1 MKRMLVNATQQEE
14 VRVALVDGQQ
24 LYDLAIQHR
33 EKEEKKGN
41 IYKGR
46 IARVEPSLEAAFV
59 DFGAERHG
67 FLPLEDISREYFLRT
82 PEPGKSL
89 NIAELVEEGQQM
101 VVQVEKDERDTKGA
115 ALSTMVSLAGRY
127 LVLNANNPRGGG
139 VSRQVRGEDRQAVQQ
154 RLGKLNIPKGMS
166 VIIRTQGHD
175 RGTEELQWD
184 LDNQLQTWE
193 AIKLAV
199 LERDGPFLV
208 VQESSVILRAVR
220 DYLSSSIS
228 EVVVDDDEAYESIRS
243 FMKHTMPHFLDR
255 LRRHEGDA
263 PLFNRYQIES
273 QIDSAYRRRVNLPS
287 GGQIIIDQPEAGI
300 CVDVNSAR
308 ATSAEDIEQT
318 ALQTNLEA
326 ADEIA
331 RQCRIRDLS
340 GLIMIDYIDM
350 RSSGSNR
357 QVEERL
363 RQATRNEPARI
374 QIGQISRFGILEM
387 SRQRLRTSLVDA
399 THETCPRCGGTG
411 RIRGV
416 ESLGLHVLRMI
427 SEEAGKERTARVVAE
442 LPLAVANFLLNEK
455 RSVLTQIEDI
465 FKVSVVLVANS
476 AMETPQFAIR
486 RVRDNTDEE
495 DTPSYEMAT
504 VTAPQEAAVS
514 PSQAK
519 PPEKPAVER
528 SLPDTAPPMPKPKS
542 AKKQGRKKKKP
553 KVGFFARL
561 FGLGKKKQKKAAAA
575 PRRKGQ
581 SAQRSRPKR
590 QPKPHHKRGHKQRGA
605 PKGRAQSD
613 QQAQKGRSQSDQQA
627 QKGRSQSDQQA
638 QKGRSQSEQQA
649 QKGRSQSEQQA
660 QKGRSQSEQQAQ
672 KGKDGDTGNVQQPR
686 KRRRRRRRRPPS
698 DGPPPS

>member
-14 VRVALVDGQQ
+14 VRVALVDGQR
-24 LYDLAIQHR
+24 LYDLAIEHR
-33 EKEEKKGN
+33 EKEQKKGN

-67 FLPLEDISREYFLRT
+67 FLPLEDISREYFLKD
-82 PEPGKSL
+82 PAPGKPL
-89 NIAELVEEGQQM
+89 NIAELVKEGQQL
-101 VVQVEKDERDTKGA
+101 VVQVEKDERDNKGA
-115 ALSTMVSLAGRY
+115 ALSTMISLAGRY

-175 RGTEELQWD
+175 REIEELQWD
-184 LDNQLQTWE
+184 LDNQLRIWE

-199 LERDGPFLV
+199 FERDGPFLV

-220 DYLSSSIS
+220 DYLSDSIG
-228 EVVVDDDEAYESIRS
+228 EVVVDDDHAYNDIRS

-255 LRRHEGDA
+255 LRRHEADG

-340 GLIMIDYIDM
+340 GLIMIDFIDM
-350 RSSGSNR
+350 RASSANR
-357 QVEERL
+357 QVEDRL
-363 RQATRNEPARI
+363 RKATRNEPARI

-387 SRQRLRTSLVDA
+387 SRQRLRTSLVDV

-416 ESLGLHVLRMI
+416 ESLGLHILRMI
-427 SEEAGKERTARVVAE
+427 SEEAGKERTAKVVAE
-442 LPLAVANFLLNEK
+442 LPLVVANFLLNEK
-455 RSVLTQIEDI
+455 RPALSQIEDT
-465 FKVSVVLVANS
+465 FDASVVLVANS
-476 AMETPQFAIR
+476 AMETPEFVLRRIR
-486 RVRDNTDEE
+486 DKGE
-495 DTPSYEMAT
+495 DGTPSYEMAT
-504 VTAPQEAAVS
+504 VTQPPPEALQPGS
-514 PSQAK
+514 AK
-519 PPEKPAVER
+519 PPPEKPAVER
-528 SLPDTAPPMPKPKS
+528 SLPDTAPPERKARAARKRQPKREKTQEPK
-542 AKKQGRKKKKP
+542 A
-553 KVGFFARL
+553 GFFARL
-561 FGLGKKKQKKAAAA
+561 FGLDRKKKEKKKPA
-575 PRRKGQ
+575 PPAPKRKPQQRTRSRRK
-581 SAQRSRPKR
+581 PKGAANRR
-590 QPKPHHKRGHKQRGA
+590 QAA
-605 PKGRAQSD
+605 PKGKAGAQAK
-613 QQAQKGRSQSDQQA
+613 QGKAA
-627 QKGRSQSDQQA
+627 
-638 QKGRSQSEQQA
+638 E
-649 QKGRSQSEQQA
+649 
-660 QKGRSQSEQQAQ
+660 
-672 KGKDGDTGNVQQPR
+672 KGKAQAP
-686 KRRRRRRRRPPS
+686 RRRRRRRRRRSGGGGPPS
-698 DGPPPS
+698 SS

>member
-24 LYDLAIQHR
+24 LYDLAIEHR
-33 EKEEKKGN
+33 EKEEKRGN

-46 IARVEPSLEAAFV
+46 IARIEPSLEAAFV

-67 FLPLEDISREYFLRT
+67 FLPMEDISREYFLKE
-82 PEPGKSL
+82 PKPGKPL
-89 NIAELVEEGQQM
+89 NIAELVEEGQQL
-101 VVQVEKDERDTKGA
+101 VVQVEKDERDNKGA
-115 ALSTMVSLAGRY
+115 ALSTLVSLAGRY

-154 RLGKLNIPKGMS
+154 RLGKLKIPKGMS
-166 VIIRTQGHD
+166 VIVRTQGND
-175 RGTEELQWD
+175 RSTEELQWD
-184 LDNQLQTWE
+184 LDNQLRTWE

-220 DYLSSSIS
+220 DYLSDTIG
-228 EVVVDDDEAYESIRS
+228 EVVVDDDEAYENIRS
-243 FMKHTMPHFLDR
+243 FMKHTMPHFMER
-255 LRRHEGDA
+255 LRRHEGDG

-308 ATSAEDIEQT
+308 ATSADDIEQT

-340 GLIMIDYIDM
+340 GLIMIDFIDM
-350 RSSGSNR
+350 RPAAANR
-357 QVEERL
+357 QVEDRL

-387 SRQRLRTSLVDA
+387 SRQRLRSSLVDV

-416 ESLGLHVLRMI
+416 ESLGLHVLRMV
-427 SEEAGKERTARVVAE
+427 SEEAGKERTGKVVAE

-455 RSVLTQIEDI
+455 RTVLSQIEEV
-465 FKVSVVLVANS
+465 FKVTVVLVANA
-476 AMETPQFAIR
+476 AMETPQFTLR
-486 RVRDNTDEE
+486 RIRDNDDDE
-495 DTPSYEMAT
+495 TPSYEMAT
-504 VTAPQEAAVS
+504 VTTPPPDALTPTR
-514 PSQAK
+514 AK

-528 SLPDTAPPMPKPKS
+528 SLPDTAPPAQKAKSEKSPKKRRAKPKT
-542 AKKQGRKKKKP
+542 
-553 KVGFFARL
+553 GFFARL
-561 FGLGKKKQKKAAAA
+561 FGLGKKKSDPPKK
-575 PRRKGQ
+575 KGQ
-581 SAQRSRPKR
+581 SARRNRSSQKARGPSKRQGGQRRRKKSDARGRQKPKGESRP
-590 QPKPHHKRGHKQRGA
+590 RGEQK
-605 PKGRAQSD
+605 PKG
-613 QQAQKGRSQSDQQA
+613 QAESKA
-627 QKGRSQSDQQA
+627 A
-638 QKGRSQSEQQA
+638 P
-649 QKGRSQSEQQA
+649 
-660 QKGRSQSEQQAQ
+660 
-672 KGKDGDTGNVQQPR
+672 GKDGEAPSGQSPR
-686 KRRRRRRRRPPS
+686 RRRRRRRRRPADNAPK
-698 DGPPPS
+698 GNQG

>member
-14 VRVALVDGQQ
+14 VRVALVDGQE
-24 LYDLAIQHR
+24 LYDLAIEHR

-46 IARVEPSLEAAFV
+46 IARIEPSLEAAFV

-67 FLPLEDISREYFLRT
+67 FLPLEDISREYFLRA
-82 PEPGKSL
+82 PEPGKPL
-89 NIAELVEEGQQM
+89 NIAALVDEGQQL

-115 ALSTMVSLAGRY
+115 ALSTLVSLAGRY

-154 RLGKLNIPKGMS
+154 RLGKLKIPKGMS

-175 RGTEELQWD
+175 RSTEELQWD

-220 DYLSSSIS
+220 DYLSDSIS

-273 QIDSAYRRRVNLPS
+273 QIDSAYRRRVDLPS

-300 CVDVNSAR
+300 CIDVNSAR

-326 ADEIA
+326 ADQIS

-340 GLIMIDYIDM
+340 GLIMIDFIDM
-350 RSSGSNR
+350 RSSGANR

-387 SRQRLRTSLVDA
+387 SRQRLRTSLVDV

-427 SEEAGKERTARVVAE
+427 SEEAGKESTAKVVAE
-442 LPLAVANFLLNEK
+442 LPLVVANFLLNEK
-455 RSVLTQIEDI
+455 RAVLSQIEDV

-476 AMETPQFAIR
+476 AMETPQFALR
-486 RVRDNTDEE
+486 RVRGKEDD

-504 VTAPQEAAVS
+504 VTAPPPALLAPVR
-514 PSQAK
+514 PK
-519 PPEKPAVER
+519 PPEKPAVVR
-528 SLPDTAPPMPKPKS
+528 TLPDSAPPERKARAARQRSRQKNPKK
-542 AKKQGRKKKKP
+542 
-553 KVGFFARL
+553 GFFARL
-561 FGLGKKKQKKAAAA
+561 FGLGEKEEKADAGKEKQKTHP
-575 PRRKGQ
+575 PRRSRSRGKGKHPSKGKRGGRGRSESRAKGARRPKPDSRSRGQQKPKDSSAKGQ
-581 SAQRSRPKR
+581 QKPKDSKPKDEQKASASQADGAGGQGSRR
-590 QPKPHHKRGHKQRGA
+590 
-605 PKGRAQSD
+605 
-613 QQAQKGRSQSDQQA
+613 
-627 QKGRSQSDQQA
+627 
-638 QKGRSQSEQQA
+638 
-649 QKGRSQSEQQA
+649 
-660 QKGRSQSEQQAQ
+660 
-672 KGKDGDTGNVQQPR
+672 
-686 KRRRRRRRRPPS
+686 RRRRRRRRPTA
-698 DGPPPS
+698 DAPPPS

>member
-14 VRVALVDGQQ
+14 VRVALVDGQT
-24 LYDLAIQHR
+24 LYDLAIEHR

-41 IYKGR
+41 IYKGK

-59 DFGAERHG
+59 EFGAERHG

-82 PEPGKSL
+82 PEPGKPL
-89 NIAELVEEGQQM
+89 NIAELVEEGQQL
-101 VVQVEKDERDTKGA
+101 VVQVEKDERDNKGA
-115 ALSTMVSLAGRY
+115 ALSTLVSLAGRY

-154 RLGKLNIPKGMS
+154 RLAKLKIPKGMS

-175 RGTEELQWD
+175 RGIEELQWD

-220 DYLSSSIS
+220 DYLSDSIG
-228 EVVVDDDEAYESIRS
+228 EVVVDDDDAYEGIRS
-243 FMKHTMPHFLDR
+243 FMKHTMPHFLER

-300 CVDVNSAR
+300 CIDVNSAR
-308 ATSAEDIEQT
+308 ATSADDIEQT

-326 ADEIA
+326 ADEIT

-340 GLIMIDYIDM
+340 GLIMIDFIDM

-363 RQATRNEPARI
+363 RQGARNEPARI

-416 ESLGLHVLRMI
+416 ESLGLHVLRMT
-427 SEEAGKERTARVVAE
+427 SEEAGKERTAKVVAE
-442 LPLAVANFLLNEK
+442 LPLVVANFLLNEK
-455 RSVLTQIEDI
+455 RSVLTQIEEV

-476 AMETPQFAIR
+476 AMQTPEFTLR
-486 RVRDNTDEE
+486 RIRDNTDDE
-495 DTPSYEMAT
+495 TPSYEMAT
-504 VTAPQEAAVS
+504 VTAQPAETLS
-514 PSQAK
+514 PSRAK

-528 SLPDTAPPMPKPKS
+528 SLPDTALPTRKAKP
-542 AKKQGRKKKKP
+542 ARKRGPGKKP
-553 KVGFFARL
+553 KAGFFARL
-561 FGLGKKKQKKAAAA
+561 LGLGKKKKK
-575 PRRKGQ
+575 PRKPEEK
-581 SAQRSRPKR
+581 SRPPQRAQQKR
-590 QPKPHHKRGHKQRGA
+590 HPKRPKKQQTSQKAQG
-605 PKGRAQSD
+605 KGRGRGRGQGG
-613 QQAQKGRSQSDQQA
+613 QKPPRPKEAEGS
-627 QKGRSQSDQQA
+627 G
-638 QKGRSQSEQQA
+638 G
-649 QKGRSQSEQQA
+649 
-660 QKGRSQSEQQAQ
+660 
-672 KGKDGDTGNVQQPR
+672 QQPR
-686 KRRRRRRRRPPS
+686 RRRRRRRRRPA
-698 DGPPPS
+698 GETPPPPA

>member
-14 VRVALVDGQQ
+14 VRVALVDGQT
-24 LYDLAIQHR
+24 LYDLAIEHR

-41 IYKGR
+41 IYKGK

-59 DFGAERHG
+59 EFGAERHG

-82 PEPGKSL
+82 PEPGKPL
-89 NIAELVEEGQQM
+89 NIAELVEEGQQL
-101 VVQVEKDERDTKGA
+101 VVQVEKDERDNKGA
-115 ALSTMVSLAGRY
+115 ALSTLVSLAGRY

-154 RLGKLNIPKGMS
+154 RLAKLKIPKGMS

-175 RGTEELQWD
+175 RGIEELQWD
-184 LDNQLQTWE
+184 LDNQMQTWE

-220 DYLSSSIS
+220 DYLSDSIG
-228 EVVVDDDEAYESIRS
+228 EVVVDDDDAYESIRS
-243 FMKHTMPHFLDR
+243 FMKHTMPHFLER

-300 CVDVNSAR
+300 CIDVNSAR
-308 ATSAEDIEQT
+308 ATSADDIEQT

-326 ADEIA
+326 ADEIT

-340 GLIMIDYIDM
+340 GLIMIDFIDM

-363 RQATRNEPARI
+363 RQGARNEPARI

-416 ESLGLHVLRMI
+416 ESLGLHVLRMT
-427 SEEAGKERTARVVAE
+427 SEEAGKERTAKVVAE
-442 LPLAVANFLLNEK
+442 LPLVVANFLLNEK
-455 RSVLTQIEDI
+455 RSVLTQIEEV

-476 AMETPQFAIR
+476 AMQTPEFTLR
-486 RVRDNTDEE
+486 RIRDNTDDE
-495 DTPSYEMAT
+495 TPSYEMAT
-504 VTAPQEAAVS
+504 VTAQPAETLS
-514 PSQAK
+514 PSRAK

-528 SLPDTAPPMPKPKS
+528 SLPDTAPPTRKAKP
-542 AKKQGRKKKKP
+542 ARKRGPGKKP
-553 KVGFFARL
+553 KAGFFARL
-561 FGLGKKKQKKAAAA
+561 FGLGKKKKK
-575 PRRKGQ
+575 PRKPEEK
-581 SAQRSRPKR
+581 SRPPQRAQQKR
-590 QPKPHHKRGHKQRGA
+590 HPKRPKKQQTSQKAQGKG
-605 PKGRAQSD
+605 KGRGRGQGG
-613 QQAQKGRSQSDQQA
+613 QKPPRPKEAEGS
-627 QKGRSQSDQQA
+627 G
-638 QKGRSQSEQQA
+638 G
-649 QKGRSQSEQQA
+649 
-660 QKGRSQSEQQAQ
+660 
-672 KGKDGDTGNVQQPR
+672 QQPR
-686 KRRRRRRRRPPS
+686 RRRRRRRRRPAG
-698 DGPPPS
+698 DTPPPPA

>member
-1 MKRMLVNATQQEE
+1 MKRMLVNATQHEE
-14 VRVALVDGQQ
+14 VRVALVDGQE

-33 EKEEKKGN
+33 EKEEKRGN

-46 IARVEPSLEAAFV
+46 IARIEPSLEAAFV

-67 FLPLEDISREYFLRT
+67 FLPLEDISREYFLKT

-89 NIAELVEEGQQM
+89 NIAELVKEGQQL
-101 VVQVEKDERDTKGA
+101 VVQVEKDERDNKGA
-115 ALSTMVSLAGRY
+115 ALNTHVSLAGRY

-175 RGTEELQWD
+175 RSTEELQWD
-184 LDNQLQTWE
+184 LDNQLRIWE

-220 DYLSSSIS
+220 DYLSDSIG
-228 EVVVDDDEAYESIRS
+228 EVVVDDDDAYESIRS
-243 FMKHTMPHFLDR
+243 FMKHTMPHFLNR
-255 LRRHEGDA
+255 LRRHEGDG

-300 CVDVNSAR
+300 CIDVNSAR
-308 ATSAEDIEQT
+308 ATSADDIEQT

-326 ADEIA
+326 ADQIA

-340 GLIMIDYIDM
+340 GLIMIDFIDM
-350 RSSGSNR
+350 RSSGANR
-357 QVEERL
+357 QVEDRL
-363 RQATRNEPARI
+363 RRATRNEPARI

-427 SEEAGKERTARVVAE
+427 SEEAGKEHTAKVVAE
-442 LPLAVANFLLNEK
+442 LPLVVANFLLNEK
-455 RSVLTQIEDI
+455 RAVLSQIEDV
-465 FKVSVVLVANS
+465 FKVSVVLVANA
-476 AMETPQFAIR
+476 AMETPEFALR
-486 RVRDNTDEE
+486 RVRGKDDDE

-504 VTAPQEAAVS
+504 VTAPPPALLA
-514 PSQAK
+514 PSRPR

-528 SLPDTAPPMPKPKS
+528 TLPDTAPPKRKAGP
-542 AKKQGRKKKKP
+542 ARKQGGKKKKP
-553 KVGFFARL
+553 KAGFFARL
-561 FGLGKKKQKKAAAA
+561 FGLDKKKKKSDAGKKKQKTHPPKRTRSRHPAKGKSGGRGKKKGDSRTKGGPRQKAD
-575 PRRKGQ
+575 
-581 SAQRSRPKR
+581 SRPKG
-590 QPKPHHKRGHKQRGA
+590 QQKQK
-605 PKGRAQSD
+605 KGEGKAK
-613 QQAQKGRSQSDQQA
+613 ATPTPAAAK
-627 QKGRSQSDQQA
+627 
-638 QKGRSQSEQQA
+638 
-649 QKGRSQSEQQA
+649 
-660 QKGRSQSEQQAQ
+660 
-672 KGKDGDTGNVQQPR
+672 KDGQAPGSQPPR
-686 KRRRRRRRRPPS
+686 RRRRRRRRRPAADAQPRS
-698 DGPPPS
+698 

>member
-24 LYDLAIQHR
+24 LYDLAIEHR
-33 EKEEKKGN
+33 EKEEKRGN

-46 IARVEPSLEAAFV
+46 IARIEPSLEAAFV

-67 FLPLEDISREYFLRT
+67 FLPMEDISREYFLKE
-82 PEPGKSL
+82 PKPGKPL
-89 NIAELVEEGQQM
+89 NIAELVEEGQQL
-101 VVQVEKDERDTKGA
+101 VVQVEKDERDNKGA
-115 ALSTMVSLAGRY
+115 ALSTLVSLAGRY

-154 RLGKLNIPKGMS
+154 RLGKLKIPKGMS
-166 VIIRTQGHD
+166 VIVRTQGND
-175 RGTEELQWD
+175 RSTEELQWD
-184 LDNQLQTWE
+184 LDNQLRTWE

-220 DYLSSSIS
+220 DYLSDTIG
-228 EVVVDDDEAYESIRS
+228 EVVVDDDEAYENIRS
-243 FMKHTMPHFLDR
+243 FMKHTMPHFMER
-255 LRRHEGDA
+255 LRRHEGDG

-308 ATSAEDIEQT
+308 ATSADDIEQT

-340 GLIMIDYIDM
+340 GLIMIDFIDM
-350 RSSGSNR
+350 RPAAANR
-357 QVEERL
+357 QVEDRL

-387 SRQRLRTSLVDA
+387 SRQRLRSSLVDV

-416 ESLGLHVLRMI
+416 ESLGLHVLRMV
-427 SEEAGKERTARVVAE
+427 SEEAGKERTGKVVTE

-455 RSVLTQIEDI
+455 RTVLSQIEEV
-465 FKVSVVLVANS
+465 FKVTVVLVANA
-476 AMETPQFAIR
+476 AMETPQFTLR
-486 RVRDNTDEE
+486 RIRDNDDDE
-495 DTPSYEMAT
+495 TPSYEMAT
-504 VTAPQEAAVS
+504 VTTPPPDALTPTR
-514 PSQAK
+514 AK

-528 SLPDTAPPMPKPKS
+528 SLPDTAPPPAQKAKAAKPPKKRPAKPKT
-542 AKKQGRKKKKP
+542 
-553 KVGFFARL
+553 GFFARL
-561 FGLGKKKQKKAAAA
+561 FGLGKKKSDTRKKKEQSSRRNRSSQKARGPSKQQSGQRRRKKSDARGRQKPKGESRSRGEQKPKGQAESKAASRKDGEAPSGQS
-575 PRRKGQ
+575 PRR
-581 SAQRSRPKR
+581 
-590 QPKPHHKRGHKQRGA
+590 
-605 PKGRAQSD
+605 
-613 QQAQKGRSQSDQQA
+613 
-627 QKGRSQSDQQA
+627 
-638 QKGRSQSEQQA
+638 
-649 QKGRSQSEQQA
+649 
-660 QKGRSQSEQQAQ
+660 
-672 KGKDGDTGNVQQPR
+672 
-686 KRRRRRRRRPPS
+686 RRRRRRRRPAGNAPK
-698 DGPPPS
+698 GNQG

>member
-24 LYDLAIQHR
+24 LYDLAIEHR
-33 EKEEKKGN
+33 EKEQKKGN

-67 FLPLEDISREYFLRT
+67 FLPLEDISREYFSRT
-82 PEPGKSL
+82 PEPGKPL
-89 NIAELVEEGQQM
+89 NIAELVKEGQQL
-101 VVQVEKDERDTKGA
+101 VVQVEKDERDNKGA
-115 ALSTMVSLAGRY
+115 ALSTLVSLAGRY

-154 RLGKLNIPKGMS
+154 RLGTLNIPKGMS

-184 LDNQLQTWE
+184 LDNQLQIWE

-208 VQESSVILRAVR
+208 VQESNVILRAVR
-220 DYLSSSIS
+220 DYLSDSIA
-228 EVVVDDDEAYESIRS
+228 EVVVDDDDAYESIRS

-255 LRRHEGDA
+255 LRRHEGDG

-300 CVDVNSAR
+300 CIDVNSAR

-340 GLIMIDYIDM
+340 GLIMIDFIDM
-350 RSSGSNR
+350 RSAGSNR
-357 QVEERL
+357 QVEDRL
-363 RQATRNEPARI
+363 RQGTRNEPARI

-387 SRQRLRTSLVDA
+387 SRQRLRSSLVDT

-427 SEEAGKERTARVVAE
+427 SEEAGKERTTKVVAE
-442 LPLAVANFLLNEK
+442 LPLVVANFLLNEK
-455 RSVLTQIEDI
+455 RSVLTQIEDV

-476 AMETPQFAIR
+476 AMETPEFALR
-486 RVRDNTDEE
+486 RVRDKADDE
-495 DTPSYEMAT
+495 TPSYEMAT
-504 VTAPQEAAVS
+504 VTAPPPATLV
-514 PSQAK
+514 PSRAK

-528 SLPDTAPPMPKPKS
+528 SLPDTAPPEPK
-542 AKKQGRKKKKP
+542 AKPASKPDRKKKKKP

-561 FGLGKKKQKKAAAA
+561 FGLDRKKKKSPPARQTAKKAQPQNRSRPPRKAKRPPKHQGGPKAKA
-575 PRRKGQ
+575 QGDSQGPRRKE
-581 SAQRSRPKR
+581 
-590 QPKPHHKRGHKQRGA
+590 
-605 PKGRAQSD
+605 
-613 QQAQKGRSQSDQQA
+613 
-627 QKGRSQSDQQA
+627 
-638 QKGRSQSEQQA
+638 SEN
-649 QKGRSQSEQQA
+649 
-660 QKGRSQSEQQAQ
+660 
-672 KGKDGDTGNVQQPR
+672 GKSPPP
-686 KRRRRRRRRPPS
+686 RRRRRRRRRRSGGDAPPS
-698 DGPPPS
+698 S

>member
-24 LYDLAIQHR
+24 LYDLAIEHR
-33 EKEEKKGN
+33 EKEEKRGN

-46 IARVEPSLEAAFV
+46 IARIEPSLEAAFV

-67 FLPLEDISREYFLRT
+67 FLPMEDISREYFLKE
-82 PEPGKSL
+82 PKPGKPL
-89 NIAELVEEGQQM
+89 NIAELVEEGQQL
-101 VVQVEKDERDTKGA
+101 VVQVEKDERDNKGA
-115 ALSTMVSLAGRY
+115 ALSTLVSLAGRY

-154 RLGKLNIPKGMS
+154 RLGKLKIPKGMS
-166 VIIRTQGHD
+166 VIIRTQGND
-175 RGTEELQWD
+175 RSTEELQWD
-184 LDNQLQTWE
+184 LDNQLRTWE

-220 DYLSSSIS
+220 DYLSDAIG
-228 EVVVDDDEAYESIRS
+228 EVVVDDDEAYENIRS
-243 FMKHTMPHFLDR
+243 FMKHTMPHFMER
-255 LRRHEGDA
+255 LRRHEGDG

-308 ATSAEDIEQT
+308 ATGAEDIEQT

-340 GLIMIDYIDM
+340 GLIMIDFIDM
-350 RSSGSNR
+350 RPAAANR
-357 QVEERL
+357 QVEDRL

-387 SRQRLRTSLVDA
+387 SRQRLRSSLVDV

-416 ESLGLHVLRMI
+416 ESLGLHVLRMV
-427 SEEAGKERTARVVAE
+427 SEEAGKEHTGKVVAE

-455 RSVLTQIEDI
+455 RAALSQIEEV
-465 FKVSVVLVANS
+465 FKVTVVLVANA
-476 AMETPQFAIR
+476 AMETPQFTLRRIR
-486 RVRDNTDEE
+486 GNDDDE
-495 DTPSYEMAT
+495 TPSYEMAT
-504 VTAPQEAAVS
+504 VTAPPPDALA
-514 PSQAK
+514 PTRAK

-528 SLPDTAPPMPKPKS
+528 SLPDTAPPPAQKAKS
-542 AKKQGRKKKKP
+542 AKSPKKRRAKP
-553 KVGFFARL
+553 KTGFFARL
-561 FGLGKKKQKKAAAA
+561 FGLGKKKSGARKK
-575 PRRKGQ
+575 KGQ
-581 SAQRSRPKR
+581 SSGRNRSSQKARGPSKRQGGQRRKKKGDIRGRQKPKGESRP
-590 QPKPHHKRGHKQRGA
+590 RGEQK
-605 PKGRAQSD
+605 PKGQTEGKSA
-613 QQAQKGRSQSDQQA
+613 A
-627 QKGRSQSDQQA
+627 
-638 QKGRSQSEQQA
+638 
-649 QKGRSQSEQQA
+649 
-660 QKGRSQSEQQAQ
+660 
-672 KGKDGDTGNVQQPR
+672 GKDGEAPSGQSPR
-686 KRRRRRRRRPPS
+686 RRRRRRRRRPAGNAPKGNQS
-698 DGPPPS
+698 

>member
-24 LYDLAIQHR
+24 LYDLAIEHR

-67 FLPLEDISREYFLRT
+67 FLPMEDISREYFLKE
-82 PEPGKSL
+82 PKPGKPL
-89 NIAELVEEGQQM
+89 NIAELVEEGQQL
-101 VVQVEKDERDTKGA
+101 VVQVEKDERDNKGA
-115 ALSTMVSLAGRY
+115 ALSTLVSLAGRY

-154 RLGKLNIPKGMS
+154 RLGKLKIPKGMS

-184 LDNQLQTWE
+184 MDNQLRTWE

-220 DYLSSSIS
+220 DYLSDSIG

-243 FMKHTMPHFLDR
+243 FMKHTMPHFMER
-255 LRRHEGDA
+255 LRRHEGDG

-340 GLIMIDYIDM
+340 GLIMIDFIDM
-350 RSSGSNR
+350 RPAAANR
-357 QVEERL
+357 QVEDRL

-387 SRQRLRTSLVDA
+387 SRQRLRSSLVDV

-427 SEEAGKERTARVVAE
+427 SEEAGKERTGKVVAE

-455 RSVLTQIEDI
+455 RAALSQIEEV
-465 FKVSVVLVANS
+465 FKATVVLVANS
-476 AMETPQFAIR
+476 AMETPEFTLR
-486 RVRDNTDEE
+486 RIRDNDDDE
-495 DTPSYEMAT
+495 TPSYEMAT
-504 VTAPQEAAVS
+504 VTAPPPDALAPTRV
-514 PSQAK
+514 K

-528 SLPDTAPPMPKPKS
+528 SLPDTAPPPAQKAKTAKS
-542 AKKQGRKKKKP
+542 PRKRSARKKP
-553 KVGFFARL
+553 KTGFFARL
-561 FGLGKKKQKKAAAA
+561 FGLGKKKSD
-575 PRRKGQ
+575 PRKEKGQ
-581 SAQRSRPKR
+581 SSRRNRSSQKARGPSKRQGGQRTRKRGDARGRQKAKGDSRP
-590 QPKPHHKRGHKQRGA
+590 RGEQK
-605 PKGRAQSD
+605 PKG
-613 QQAQKGRSQSDQQA
+613 QAESKAAS
-627 QKGRSQSDQQA
+627 
-638 QKGRSQSEQQA
+638 
-649 QKGRSQSEQQA
+649 
-660 QKGRSQSEQQAQ
+660 
-672 KGKDGDTGNVQQPR
+672 GKDDEAPSGQPP
-686 KRRRRRRRRPPS
+686 RRRRRRRRRRSGGNAPK
-698 DGPPPS
+698 GN

>member
-1 MKRMLVNATQQEE
+1 MKRMLVNATQHEE
-14 VRVALVDGQQ
+14 VRVALVDGQE
-24 LYDLAIQHR
+24 LFDLAIEHR
-33 EKEEKKGN
+33 EKEEKRGN

-67 FLPLEDISREYFLRT
+67 FLPLEDISREYFLKT
-82 PEPGKSL
+82 PEPGKPL
-89 NIAELVEEGQQM
+89 NIAELVEEGQQL
-101 VVQVEKDERDTKGA
+101 VVQVEKDERDNKGA
-115 ALSTMVSLAGRY
+115 ALSTHVSLAGRY

-154 RLGKLNIPKGMS
+154 RLGKLNVPKGMS

-175 RGTEELQWD
+175 RSTEELQWD
-184 LDNQLQTWE
+184 LDNQLRIWE

-199 LERDGPFLV
+199 LDRDGPFLV

-220 DYLSSSIS
+220 DYLSDSIG

-243 FMKHTMPHFLDR
+243 FMKHTMPHFLNR
-255 LRRHEGDA
+255 LRRHEGDG
-263 PLFNRYQIES
+263 PLYNRYQIES

-300 CVDVNSAR
+300 CIDVNSAR
-308 ATSAEDIEQT
+308 ATSADDIEQT

-326 ADEIA
+326 ADQIA

-340 GLIMIDYIDM
+340 GLIMIDFIDM
-350 RSSGSNR
+350 RSSGANR

-427 SEEAGKERTARVVAE
+427 SEEAGKELTSRVVAE
-442 LPLAVANFLLNEK
+442 LPLVVANFLLNEK
-455 RSVLTQIEDI
+455 RSVLSQIEDV

-476 AMETPQFAIR
+476 AMETPEFALR
-486 RVRDNTDEE
+486 RVRGKDDED

-504 VTAPQEAAVS
+504 VTAPPPSLLTPSS
-514 PSQAK
+514 PK

-528 SLPDTAPPMPKPKS
+528 TLPDTAPPERKARA
-542 AKKQGRKKKKP
+542 AKKQSPRKKP
-553 KVGFFARL
+553 KAGFFARL
-561 FGLGKKKQKKAAAA
+561 FGLDRKKKKKKADSGKKSRKAHPPKRTRSRHPPKGKSGGRGRKKGDPRAKGGQRPKADARAKGQKKQKKGDGKAKA
-575 PRRKGQ
+575 
-581 SAQRSRPKR
+581 
-590 QPKPHHKRGHKQRGA
+590 QPKPAAAK
-605 PKGRAQSD
+605 
-613 QQAQKGRSQSDQQA
+613 
-627 QKGRSQSDQQA
+627 
-638 QKGRSQSEQQA
+638 
-649 QKGRSQSEQQA
+649 
-660 QKGRSQSEQQAQ
+660 
-672 KGKDGDTGNVQQPR
+672 KDGEASGGQPPR
-686 KRRRRRRRRPPS
+686 RRRRRRRRRPAA
-698 DGPPPS
+698 DAQPPS

>member
-14 VRVALVDGQQ
+14 VRVALVDGQE
-24 LYDLAIQHR
+24 LYDLAIEHR
-33 EKEEKKGN
+33 EKEEKRGN

-46 IARVEPSLEAAFV
+46 VARVEPSLEAAFV

-82 PEPGKSL
+82 PEPGKLL
-89 NIAELVEEGQQM
+89 NIAELVEEGQQL
-101 VVQVEKDERDTKGA
+101 VVQVEKDERENKGA

-154 RLGKLNIPKGMS
+154 RLGRLKVPKGMS

-175 RGTEELQWD
+175 RSSEELQWD
-184 LDNQLQTWE
+184 LDNQLRIWE

-220 DYLSSSIS
+220 DYLSDSIG
-228 EVVVDDDEAYESIRS
+228 EVVVDDDDAYEAVRS

-300 CVDVNSAR
+300 CIDVNSAR

-326 ADEIA
+326 ADQIA

-340 GLIMIDYIDM
+340 GLIMIDFIDM
-350 RSSGSNR
+350 RSSGANR

-374 QIGQISRFGILEM
+374 QIGQISRFGIMEM

-442 LPLAVANFLLNEK
+442 LPLVVANFLLNEK
-455 RSVLTQIEDI
+455 RAVLSQIEDV
-465 FKVSVVLVANS
+465 FRVSVVLVANS
-476 AMETPQFAIR
+476 AMETPEYTLRRIR
-486 RVRDNTDEE
+486 DKTDDE
-495 DTPSYEMAT
+495 TPSYEMAT
-504 VTAPQEAAVS
+504 VTAPPPATIA

-519 PPEKPAVER
+519 APEKPAVER
-528 SLPDTAPPMPKPKS
+528 SLPDTAPPPHKPKAARKPKPK
-542 AKKQGRKKKKP
+542 KKKKA
-553 KVGFFARL
+553 GFLARL
-561 FGLGKKKQKKAAAA
+561 FGLDKKKKKKTGSKKPGKKGQPPQRTHSKRKAKRPPQRQNKPRGKARSESRGKRDPQAKGKARTRGERGARADAKARDGKKPAGAKEGESGGGRA
-575 PRRKGQ
+575 PRR
-581 SAQRSRPKR
+581 
-590 QPKPHHKRGHKQRGA
+590 
-605 PKGRAQSD
+605 
-613 QQAQKGRSQSDQQA
+613 
-627 QKGRSQSDQQA
+627 
-638 QKGRSQSEQQA
+638 
-649 QKGRSQSEQQA
+649 
-660 QKGRSQSEQQAQ
+660 
-672 KGKDGDTGNVQQPR
+672 
-686 KRRRRRRRRPPS
+686 RRRRRRRRPAA
-698 DGPPPS
+698 DAPPPA

>member
-1 MKRMLVNATQQEE
+1 MKRMLVNAAQQEE

-24 LYDLAIQHR
+24 LYDLAIEHR
-33 EKEEKKGN
+33 EKEQKKGN

-82 PEPGKSL
+82 PEPGKPL
-89 NIAELVEEGQQM
+89 NIAELVKEGQQL
-101 VVQVEKDERDTKGA
+101 VVQVEKDERDNKGA
-115 ALSTMVSLAGRY
+115 ALSTLVSLAGRY

-154 RLGKLNIPKGMS
+154 RLGRLNMPKGMS

-175 RGTEELQWD
+175 RGIEELQWD
-184 LDNQLQTWE
+184 MDNQLRIWE

-208 VQESSVILRAVR
+208 VQESNVILRAVR
-220 DYLSSSIS
+220 DYLSDSIG

-255 LRRHEGDA
+255 LRRHEGDG
-263 PLFNRYQIES
+263 PLFNRYQVES

-300 CVDVNSAR
+300 CIDVNSAR

-340 GLIMIDYIDM
+340 GLLMIDFIDM
-350 RSSGSNR
+350 RSAGSNR
-357 QVEERL
+357 QVEDRL
-363 RQATRNEPARI
+363 RQGTRNEPARI

-387 SRQRLRTSLVDA
+387 SRQRLRTSLVDT

-427 SEEAGKERTARVVAE
+427 SEEAGKERTSKVVAE
-442 LPLAVANFLLNEK
+442 LPLVVANFLLNEK
-455 RSVLTQIEDI
+455 RSALAQIEDLY
-465 FKVSVVLVANS
+465 KVGVVLVANA
-476 AMETPQFAIR
+476 AMETPEFALR
-486 RVRDNTDEE
+486 RVRDNTEDE
-495 DTPSYEMAT
+495 TPSYEMAT
-504 VTAPQEAAVS
+504 VTAPPPATLS
-514 PSQAK
+514 PSRGK
-519 PPEKPAVER
+519 PPEKPAVVR
-528 SLPDTAPPMPKPKS
+528 SLPDTAPPKHKAKP
-542 AKKQGRKKKKP
+542 AKKPDRKKKKKP

-561 FGLGKKKQKKAAAA
+561 FGLNKKTPARQPARKAQPQQRSRPQRKAKRPPKRQGGPKNRAQGESQA
-575 PRRKGQ
+575 PRRKE
-581 SAQRSRPKR
+581 
-590 QPKPHHKRGHKQRGA
+590 
-605 PKGRAQSD
+605 
-613 QQAQKGRSQSDQQA
+613 
-627 QKGRSQSDQQA
+627 
-638 QKGRSQSEQQA
+638 SE
-649 QKGRSQSEQQA
+649 S
-660 QKGRSQSEQQAQ
+660 
-672 KGKDGDTGNVQQPR
+672 GKSPPPR
-686 KRRRRRRRRPPS
+686 RRRRRRRRRPGS
-698 DGPPPS
+698 DAPPPS

>member
-24 LYDLAIQHR
+24 LYDLAIEHR
-33 EKEEKKGN
+33 EKEQKKGN

-67 FLPLEDISREYFLRT
+67 FLPLENISREYFRKD
-82 PEPGKSL
+82 PEQGKGL
-89 NIAELVEEGQQM
+89 KIAELVAEGQQL
-101 VVQVEKDERDTKGA
+101 VVQVEKDERDNKGA
-115 ALSTMVSLAGRY
+115 ALSTLISLPGRY

-139 VSRQVRGEDRQAVQQ
+139 VSRQVRGDERQAVQQ
-154 RLGKLNIPKGMS
+154 RLGKLTVPKGMS

-175 RGTEELQWD
+175 RSAEELQWD
-184 LDNQLQTWE
+184 LDNQLRIWE

-199 LERDGPFLV
+199 LDKDGPFLV
-208 VQESSVILRAVR
+208 VQESSVILRAIR
-220 DYLSSSIS
+220 DYLSDSIG
-228 EVVVDDDEAYESIRS
+228 EVVVDDDHAYTDIRN
-243 FMKHTMPHFLDR
+243 FMKHTMPHFLER
-255 LRRHEGDA
+255 LRRHEGDG

-308 ATSAEDIEQT
+308 ATSADDIEQT

-340 GLIMIDYIDM
+340 GLIMIDFIDM
-350 RSSGSNR
+350 RSSNSNR

-387 SRQRLRTSLVDA
+387 SRQRLRTSLVDT

-411 RIRGV
+411 RIRSV
-416 ESLGLHVLRMI
+416 ESLGLHILRMI
-427 SEEAGKERTARVVAE
+427 SEEAGKERTSRVVVE
-442 LPLAVANFLLNEK
+442 LPLMVANFLLNEK
-455 RSVLTQIEDI
+455 RSALIEI
-465 FKVSVVLVANS
+465 EETFGVSAVLVANA
-476 AMETPQFAIR
+476 AMDTPQFLLRRIR
-486 RVRDNTDEE
+486 DKEEAEE

-504 VTAPQEAAVS
+504 VKEAPPAALQ
-514 PSQAK
+514 PSIAK

-528 SLPDTAPPMPKPKS
+528 TLPDTALPEPKPK
-542 AKKQGRKKKKP
+542 AVKKQGRKSKSEGRSGKAKP
-553 KVGFFARL
+553 KAGFFARL
-561 FGLGKKKQKKAAAA
+561 FGLGKNKKTKEKKPERTAQQRKA
-575 PRRKGQ
+575 P
-581 SAQRSRPKR
+581 QRSRSRRKPKSGPPR
-590 QPKPHHKRGHKQRGA
+590 QQGQGQARSKAKGQAETPAKRGNAGEA
-605 PKGRAQSD
+605 GGAQS
-613 QQAQKGRSQSDQQA
+613 
-627 QKGRSQSDQQA
+627 
-638 QKGRSQSEQQA
+638 
-649 QKGRSQSEQQA
+649 
-660 QKGRSQSEQQAQ
+660 
-672 KGKDGDTGNVQQPR
+672 PR
-686 KRRRRRRRRPPS
+686 RRRRRRRRRPAGGGDAPGS
-698 DGPPPS
+698 G

>member
-1 MKRMLVNATQQEE
+1 MKRMLVNATQLEE

-24 LYDLAIQHR
+24 LYDLAIEHR
-33 EKEEKKGN
+33 EKEQKKGN

-46 IARVEPSLEAAFV
+46 IARIEPSLEAAFV

-67 FLPLEDISREYFLRT
+67 FLPLDAISREYFVKD
-82 PEPGKSL
+82 PPAGKPL
-89 NIAELVEEGQQM
+89 NIAELVKEGQQL
-101 VVQVEKDERDTKGA
+101 VVQVEKDERDNKGA
-115 ALSTMVSLAGRY
+115 ALSTMISLAGRY

-154 RLGKLNIPKGMS
+154 RLGKLKIPKGMS

-175 RGTEELQWD
+175 RSVEELQWD
-184 LDNQLQTWE
+184 LDNQLKIWE

-199 LERDGPFLV
+199 FERDGPFLV

-220 DYLSSSIS
+220 DYLSDSIG
-228 EVVVDDDEAYESIRS
+228 EVVVDDDHAYNDIRS

-255 LRRHEGDA
+255 LRRHEADG

-340 GLIMIDYIDM
+340 GLIMIDFIDM
-350 RSSGSNR
+350 RASSANR

-363 RQATRNEPARI
+363 RKATRNEPARI
-374 QIGQISRFGILEM
+374 QIGQISRFGIMEM
-387 SRQRLRTSLVDA
+387 SRQRLRTSLVDV

-416 ESLGLHVLRMI
+416 ESLGLHILRMI
-427 SEEAGKERTARVVAE
+427 SEEAGKERTAQVVAE
-442 LPLAVANFLLNEK
+442 LPLVVANFLLNEK
-455 RSVLTQIEDI
+455 RPALSQIEETFDA
-465 FKVSVVLVANS
+465 SVVLVANS
-476 AMETPQFAIR
+476 AMETPEFVLRRIR
-486 RVRDNTDEE
+486 GKEAE
-495 DTPSYEMAT
+495 DGTPSYEMAT
-504 VTAPQEAAVS
+504 VTQPPPEALQPTA
-514 PSQAK
+514 AK

-528 SLPDTAPPMPKPKS
+528 ALPDTAPPERKARAARKRQPNREKTQEPK
-542 AKKQGRKKKKP
+542 A
-553 KVGFFARL
+553 GFFARL
-561 FGLGKKKQKKAAAA
+561 FGLDRKKKEKKKPA
-575 PRRKGQ
+575 PPAPKRKP
-581 SAQRSRPKR
+581 AQRSRSRRKPGEAARR
-590 QPKPHHKRGHKQRGA
+590 QA
-605 PKGRAQSD
+605 A
-613 QQAQKGRSQSDQQA
+613 A
-627 QKGRSQSDQQA
+627 
-638 QKGRSQSEQQA
+638 
-649 QKGRSQSEQQA
+649 
-660 QKGRSQSEQQAQ
+660 
-672 KGKDGDTGNVQQPR
+672 KGKGKSKGKAAAPAKGGKAAEKGKAQAP
-686 KRRRRRRRRPPS
+686 RRRRRRRRRRSGGGAPPS
-698 DGPPPS
+698 SS

>member
-14 VRVALVDGQQ
+14 VRVALVDGQE
-24 LYDLAIQHR
+24 LYDLAIEHR
-33 EKEEKKGN
+33 EKEEKRGN

-67 FLPLEDISREYFLRT
+67 FLPLEDISREYFLKT
-82 PEPGKSL
+82 LEPGKPL
-89 NIAELVEEGQQM
+89 NIAELVEEGQQL
-101 VVQVEKDERDTKGA
+101 VVQVEKDERDNKGA
-115 ALSTMVSLAGRY
+115 ALSTLVSLAGRY

-154 RLGKLNIPKGMS
+154 RLGKLKIPKGMS

-175 RGTEELQWD
+175 RSIEELQWD
-184 LDNQLQTWE
+184 LDNQLRIWE
-193 AIKLAV
+193 AIKIAV

-220 DYLSSSIS
+220 DYLSDSIG
-228 EVVVDDDEAYESIRS
+228 EVVVDDDDAYESIRS
-243 FMKHTMPHFLDR
+243 FMKHTMPHFLGR
-255 LRRHEGDA
+255 LRRHEGDG

-273 QIDSAYRRRVNLPS
+273 QIDSAYRRRVNLTS

-300 CVDVNSAR
+300 CIDVNSAR

-340 GLIMIDYIDM
+340 GLIMIDFIDM
-350 RSSGSNR
+350 RSSGANR

-387 SRQRLRTSLVDA
+387 SRQRLRTSLVDV

-427 SEEAGKERTARVVAE
+427 SEEAGKERTAKVVAE
-442 LPLAVANFLLNEK
+442 LPLVVANFLLNEK
-455 RSVLTQIEDI
+455 RSVLSQIEEV

-476 AMETPQFAIR
+476 AMETPEFTLR
-486 RVRDNTDEE
+486 RIRDNADD

-504 VTAPQEAAVS
+504 VTAPPPATLA
-514 PSQAK
+514 PSRAK

-528 SLPDTAPPMPKPKS
+528 SLPETAPPRHKPK
-542 AKKQGRKKKKP
+542 AVKKSKRKKKP
-553 KVGFFARL
+553 KAGFFARL
-561 FGLGKKKQKKAAAA
+561 FGLDRKKKKADTKKTKKKTHPPRRTSSRHKTKHPSKRQRGPRAGKKSEPKAKGGHKPKAEPKARGGQKPKAASKPKGEQRSKGGAKADSAKVAPRKEGGTTGGHA
-575 PRRKGQ
+575 PRR
-581 SAQRSRPKR
+581 
-590 QPKPHHKRGHKQRGA
+590 
-605 PKGRAQSD
+605 
-613 QQAQKGRSQSDQQA
+613 
-627 QKGRSQSDQQA
+627 
-638 QKGRSQSEQQA
+638 
-649 QKGRSQSEQQA
+649 
-660 QKGRSQSEQQAQ
+660 
-672 KGKDGDTGNVQQPR
+672 
-686 KRRRRRRRRPPS
+686 RRRRRRRRPAA
-698 DGPPPS
+698 DTPPPS

>member
-1 MKRMLVNATQQEE
+1 MKRMLVNATQHEE
-14 VRVALVDGQQ
+14 VRVALVDGQE
-24 LYDLAIQHR
+24 LFDLAIEHR
-33 EKEEKKGN
+33 EKEEKRGN

-46 IARVEPSLEAAFV
+46 IARIEPSLEAAFV

-82 PEPGKSL
+82 PEPGKPL
-89 NIAELVEEGQQM
+89 NIAELVDEGQQL
-101 VVQVEKDERDTKGA
+101 VVQVEKDERDNKGA
-115 ALSTMVSLAGRY
+115 ALSTLVSLAGRY

-154 RLGKLNIPKGMS
+154 RLGKLKIPKGMS

-175 RGTEELQWD
+175 RSTEELQWD
-184 LDNQLQTWE
+184 LDNQLRIWE

-199 LERDGPFLV
+199 LDRDGPFLV

-220 DYLSSSIS
+220 DYLSDSIG

-243 FMKHTMPHFLDR
+243 FMKHTMPHFLNR
-255 LRRHEGDA
+255 LRRHEGDG

-300 CVDVNSAR
+300 CIDVNSAR

-340 GLIMIDYIDM
+340 GLLMIDFIDM
-350 RSSGSNR
+350 RSSGANR
-357 QVEERL
+357 QVEDRL

-374 QIGQISRFGILEM
+374 QIGQISRFGIMEM
-387 SRQRLRTSLVDA
+387 SRQRLRTSLVDV

-427 SEEAGKERTARVVAE
+427 SEEAGKESTAKVVAE
-442 LPLAVANFLLNEK
+442 LPLVVANFLLNEK
-455 RSVLTQIEDI
+455 RAVLSQIEEV

-476 AMETPQFAIR
+476 AMETPEFALRRIR
-486 RVRDNTDEE
+486 GKDDDE

-504 VTAPQEAAVS
+504 VTAPPPALLTPSS
-514 PSQAK
+514 PR

-528 SLPDTAPPMPKPKS
+528 TLPDTAPPRRKAKAARKKS
-542 AKKQGRKKKKP
+542 RKKKP
-553 KVGFFARL
+553 KAGFFARL
-561 FGLGKKKQKKAAAA
+561 FGLDKKKKKKRADGGKKKQKAHPPKRTRSRRPSKGKGGGRGRSDSRARGGKRPKGESRHKGQQTPKGQQKPKKTDSRAKGEPKGAA
-575 PRRKGQ
+575 PRKEADATGGQ
-581 SAQRSRPKR
+581 P
-590 QPKPHHKRGHKQRGA
+590 
-605 PKGRAQSD
+605 
-613 QQAQKGRSQSDQQA
+613 
-627 QKGRSQSDQQA
+627 
-638 QKGRSQSEQQA
+638 
-649 QKGRSQSEQQA
+649 
-660 QKGRSQSEQQAQ
+660 
-672 KGKDGDTGNVQQPR
+672 PR
-686 KRRRRRRRRPPS
+686 RRRRRRRRRPAT
-698 DGPPPS
+698 DAPPPS

>member
-24 LYDLAIQHR
+24 LYDLAIEHR
-33 EKEEKKGN
+33 EKEQKKGN

-67 FLPLEDISREYFLRT
+67 FLPLEDISREYFLKE
-82 PEPGKSL
+82 PEPGKPL
-89 NIAELVEEGQQM
+89 NIAEQVKEGQQL
-101 VVQVEKDERDTKGA
+101 VVQVEKDERDNKGA
-115 ALSTMVSLAGRY
+115 ALSTMISLAGRY

-154 RLGKLNIPKGMS
+154 RLGKLKIPKGMS

-175 RGTEELQWD
+175 RGIDELQWD
-184 LDNQLQTWE
+184 LDNQLRIWE

-199 LERDGPFLV
+199 FERDAPFLV

-220 DYLSSSIS
+220 DYLSDSIG
-228 EVVVDDDEAYESIRS
+228 EVVVDDDHAYEDIRS

-255 LRRHEGDA
+255 LRRHEADG

-340 GLIMIDYIDM
+340 GLIMIDFIDM
-350 RSSGSNR
+350 RASSANR

-363 RQATRNEPARI
+363 RRATRNEPARI
-374 QIGQISRFGILEM
+374 QIGQISRFGIMEM
-387 SRQRLRTSLVDA
+387 SRQRLRTSLVDV

-416 ESLGLHVLRMI
+416 ESLGLHILRMI
-427 SEEAGKERTARVVAE
+427 SEEAGKERTEKVVAE
-442 LPLAVANFLLNEK
+442 LPLVVANFLLNEK
-455 RSVLTQIEDI
+455 RPALSQIEDT
-465 FKVSVVLVANS
+465 FDASVVLVANS
-476 AMETPQFAIR
+476 AMETPEFVLRRIR
-486 RVRDNTDEE
+486 DKGE
-495 DTPSYEMAT
+495 DGTPSYEMAT
-504 VTAPQEAAVS
+504 VTQPPPEALQ
-514 PSQAK
+514 PGIAK
-519 PPEKPAVER
+519 PPPEKPAVER
-528 SLPDTAPPMPKPKS
+528 SLPDTAPPERKARTARKRQPQPKKPEKPK
-542 AKKQGRKKKKP
+542 A
-553 KVGFFARL
+553 GFFARL
-561 FGLGKKKQKKAAAA
+561 FGLDSKEKKKKSA
-575 PRRKGQ
+575 PPAPKRKPPQRARSRRKPGE
-581 SAQRSRPKR
+581 ASRR
-590 QPKPHHKRGHKQRGA
+590 QAA
-605 PKGRAQSD
+605 PKG
-613 QQAQKGRSQSDQQA
+613 
-627 QKGRSQSDQQA
+627 
-638 QKGRSQSEQQA
+638 
-649 QKGRSQSEQQA
+649 
-660 QKGRSQSEQQAQ
+660 
-672 KGKDGDTGNVQQPR
+672 KGKGKGKGKAAGPAKHGNAADKGKAQAP
-686 KRRRRRRRRPPS
+686 RRRRRRRRRRSGGGGPPS
-698 DGPPPS
+698 S

>member
-1 MKRMLVNATQQEE
+1 MKRMLVNATQHEE
-14 VRVALVDGQQ
+14 VRVALVDGQE
-24 LYDLAIQHR
+24 LFDLAIEHR
-33 EKEEKKGN
+33 EKEEKRGN

-67 FLPLEDISREYFLRT
+67 FLPLEDISREYFLKT
-82 PEPGKSL
+82 PESGKPL
-89 NIAELVEEGQQM
+89 NIAELVEEGQQL
-101 VVQVEKDERDTKGA
+101 VVQVEKDERDNKGA
-115 ALSTMVSLAGRY
+115 ALSTHVSLAGRY

-175 RGTEELQWD
+175 RSTEELQWD
-184 LDNQLQTWE
+184 LDNQLRIWE

-199 LERDGPFLV
+199 LDRDGPFLV

-220 DYLSSSIS
+220 DYLSDSIG

-243 FMKHTMPHFLDR
+243 FMKHTMPHFLNR
-255 LRRHEGDA
+255 LRRHEGDG
-263 PLFNRYQIES
+263 PLYNRYQIES

-300 CVDVNSAR
+300 CIDVNSAR
-308 ATSAEDIEQT
+308 ATSADDIEQT

-326 ADEIA
+326 ADQIA

-340 GLIMIDYIDM
+340 GLIMIDFIDM
-350 RSSGSNR
+350 RSSGANR

-427 SEEAGKERTARVVAE
+427 SEEAGKEGTSKVVAE
-442 LPLAVANFLLNEK
+442 LPLVVANFLLNEK
-455 RSVLTQIEDI
+455 RARALADRGRVQGQRRAGGQLRHGDAGIR
-465 FKVSVVLVANS
+465 VAPCS
-476 AMETPQFAIR
+476 GQGRRRGHAELRDGDGDGAAAFAADAQQSQTAR
-486 RVRDNTDEE
+486 EACCGTNAAGYRATRAQAQGREE
-495 DTPSYEMAT
+495 AK
-504 VTAPQEAAVS
+504 PQEEAEGGILRPALRAG
-514 PSQAK
+514 QEE
-519 PPEKPAVER
+519 EKG
-528 SLPDTAPPMPKPKS
+528 
-542 AKKQGRKKKKP
+542 GR
-553 KVGFFARL
+553 R
-561 FGLGKKKQKKAAAA
+561 
-575 PRRKGQ
+575 
-581 SAQRSRPKR
+581 
-590 QPKPHHKRGHKQRGA
+590 
-605 PKGRAQSD
+605 
-613 QQAQKGRSQSDQQA
+613 
-627 QKGRSQSDQQA
+627 
-638 QKGRSQSEQQA
+638 
-649 QKGRSQSEQQA
+649 
-660 QKGRSQSEQQAQ
+660 
-672 KGKDGDTGNVQQPR
+672 
-686 KRRRRRRRRPPS
+686 
-698 DGPPPS
+698 

>member
-1 MKRMLVNATQQEE
+1 MRRMLVNATQQEE

-24 LYDLAIQHR
+24 LYDLAIEHR
-33 EKEEKKGN
+33 EKEQKKGN

-67 FLPLEDISREYFLRT
+67 FLPLEDISREYFLGT
-82 PEPGKSL
+82 PEPGKPL
-89 NIAELVEEGQQM
+89 NIAELVKEGQQL
-101 VVQVEKDERDTKGA
+101 VVQVEKDERDNKGA
-115 ALSTMVSLAGRY
+115 ALSTLVSLAGRY

-154 RLGKLNIPKGMS
+154 RLGNLNIPKGMS

-175 RGTEELQWD
+175 RGSEELQWD
-184 LDNQLQTWE
+184 LDNQLRIWE

-208 VQESSVILRAVR
+208 VQESNVILRAVR
-220 DYLSSSIS
+220 DYLSDSIG

-255 LRRHEGDA
+255 LRRHEDDG

-273 QIDSAYRRRVNLPS
+273 QIDTAYRRRVNLPS

-300 CVDVNSAR
+300 CIDVNSAR

-318 ALQTNLEA
+318 ALHTNLEA

-340 GLIMIDYIDM
+340 GLLMIDFIDM
-350 RSSGSNR
+350 RSAGSNR
-357 QVEERL
+357 QVEDRL
-363 RQATRNEPARI
+363 RQGTRNEPARI

-387 SRQRLRTSLVDA
+387 SRQRLRTSLVDT

-427 SEEAGKERTARVVAE
+427 SEEAGKERTSKVVAE
-442 LPLAVANFLLNEK
+442 LPLVVANFLLNEK
-455 RSVLTQIEDI
+455 RSALTQIEDVY
-465 FKVSVVLVANS
+465 KVSVVLVANS
-476 AMETPQFAIR
+476 AMETPEFALR
-486 RVRDNTDEE
+486 RVRDNTDDE
-495 DTPSYEMAT
+495 TPSYELAT
-504 VTAPQEAAVS
+504 VTAPPPANLA
-514 PSQAK
+514 PSRGK

-528 SLPDTAPPMPKPKS
+528 SLPDTAPPEHKAKA
-542 AKKQGRKKKKP
+542 AKKPDRKKKKKP

-561 FGLGKKKQKKAAAA
+561 FGLNKKKKTPARQPARKAQPQQRSRPQRKAKQPPKRQGGPRNRAQGESQA
-575 PRRKGQ
+575 PRRKESESGN
-581 SAQRSRPKR
+581 
-590 QPKPHHKRGHKQRGA
+590 GH
-605 PKGRAQSD
+605 P
-613 QQAQKGRSQSDQQA
+613 
-627 QKGRSQSDQQA
+627 
-638 QKGRSQSEQQA
+638 
-649 QKGRSQSEQQA
+649 
-660 QKGRSQSEQQAQ
+660 
-672 KGKDGDTGNVQQPR
+672 PR
-686 KRRRRRRRRPPS
+686 RRRRRRRRRPGS
-698 DGPPPS
+698 DAPPSS

>member
-24 LYDLAIQHR
+24 LYDLAIEHR
-33 EKEEKKGN
+33 EKEEKRGN

-46 IARVEPSLEAAFV
+46 IARIEPSLEAAFV

-67 FLPLEDISREYFLRT
+67 FLPMEDISREYFLKE
-82 PEPGKSL
+82 PKPGKPL
-89 NIAELVEEGQQM
+89 NIAELVEEGQQL
-101 VVQVEKDERDTKGA
+101 VVQVEKDERDNKGA
-115 ALSTMVSLAGRY
+115 ALSTLVSLAGRY

-154 RLGKLNIPKGMS
+154 RLGKLKIPKGMS
-166 VIIRTQGHD
+166 VIVRTQGND
-175 RGTEELQWD
+175 RSTEELQWD
-184 LDNQLQTWE
+184 LDNQLRTWE

-220 DYLSSSIS
+220 DYLSDTIG
-228 EVVVDDDEAYESIRS
+228 EVVVDDDEAYENIRS
-243 FMKHTMPHFLDR
+243 FMKHTMPHFMER
-255 LRRHEGDA
+255 LRRHEGDG

-308 ATSAEDIEQT
+308 ATSADDIEQT

-340 GLIMIDYIDM
+340 GLIMIDFIDM
-350 RSSGSNR
+350 RPAAANR
-357 QVEERL
+357 QVEDRL

-387 SRQRLRTSLVDA
+387 SRQRLRSSLVDV

-416 ESLGLHVLRMI
+416 ESLGLHVLRMV
-427 SEEAGKERTARVVAE
+427 SEEAGKERTGKVVTE

-455 RSVLTQIEDI
+455 RTVLSQIEEV
-465 FKVSVVLVANS
+465 FKVTVVLVANA
-476 AMETPQFAIR
+476 AMETPQFTLR
-486 RVRDNTDEE
+486 RIRDNDDDE
-495 DTPSYEMAT
+495 TPSYEMAT
-504 VTAPQEAAVS
+504 VTTPPPDALTPTR
-514 PSQAK
+514 AK

-528 SLPDTAPPMPKPKS
+528 SLPDTAPPPAQKAKAAKPPKKRPAKPKT
-542 AKKQGRKKKKP
+542 
-553 KVGFFARL
+553 GFFARL
-561 FGLGKKKQKKAAAA
+561 FGLGKKKSDTRKNKEQSSRRNRSSQKARGPSKRQGGQRRRKKSDARGRQKPKGESRSRGEQKPKGQAESKAA
-575 PRRKGQ
+575 P
-581 SAQRSRPKR
+581 
-590 QPKPHHKRGHKQRGA
+590 
-605 PKGRAQSD
+605 
-613 QQAQKGRSQSDQQA
+613 
-627 QKGRSQSDQQA
+627 
-638 QKGRSQSEQQA
+638 
-649 QKGRSQSEQQA
+649 
-660 QKGRSQSEQQAQ
+660 
-672 KGKDGDTGNVQQPR
+672 GKDGEAPSGQSPR
-686 KRRRRRRRRPPS
+686 RRRRRRRRRPAGNAPK
-698 DGPPPS
+698 GNQG